1 MIDTF
6 LEVTVLV
13 CLGYLLLTNL
23 AYVALVVVAFV
34 ENVVRRHEH
43 ASQDFDVLGESRF
56 TIPVSVIVAAYNE
69 ETAIVST
76 VDSLLGLDYPEFEV
90 IAVNDGSVDG
100 TLEQLVDA
108 FQLEPYHLFVR
119 HVFPTETVRAIYR
132 SAAYPSLIVVD
143 KENGGKSDALNAGLN
158 AARFRYVCGVDADTV
173 FDREA
178 LLKGMRRVVE
188 DPARIIGVTSHLTIA
203 EDPARA
209 MAAPE
214 GRRPID
220 RRPFMAYQHLDYLRA
235 FFNNRLAWSR
245 LGFMLCAVGAFQ
257 IWRRDVLEEVG
268 GYSRTFTC
276 EDIELTFRVHEK
288 FLREGREY
296 EIHCLPDNVG
306 TTEVPTRCEAR
317 LAAGALAARH
327 QRDRLALPEDV
338 APAALRQRRDVGTPF
353 YLLTEVL
360 APVFELLGIVTFV
373 IALALGLFD
382 PVVFLVMIC
391 AIASLNAMLTAS
403 AILLDDLSHGPIA
416 SATSSGCSS
425 SHRWISCSIARSSCG
440 RASRARGGSSAAT
453 RPGTSSSGTS
463 GQPDQ
468 RAGGCPGAY
477 ESREA
482 GYAPTSSDL
491 RRPIVETT
499 RSASAAVVDQ
509 FETEIRRKSSS
520 RQVVPPIQHVPSSW
534 SARSRRSVSSRSPTR
549 TST

>member
-1 MIDTF
+1 MITTF

-23 AYVALVVVAFV
+23 TYVALVVVAFV

-56 TIPVSVIVAAYNE
+56 TIPVSVIVAAYDE

-76 VDSLLGLDYPEFEV
+76 VESLLGLDYPEFEV
-90 IAVNDGSVDG
+90 IAVNDGSNDA
-100 TLEQLVDA
+100 TLDQLVEA
-108 FQLEPYHLFVR
+108 FELEPYHVFVR
-119 HVFPTETVRAIYR
+119 HVFPTEAVRAIYR
-132 SAAYPSLIVVD
+132 SAAYPNLVVVD

-158 AARFRYVCGVDADTV
+158 VARYRYVCGVDADTV

-178 LLKGMRRVVE
+178 LLMGMRRVVE

-209 MAAPE
+209 MAAPH

-268 GYSRTFTC
+268 GYSRRFTC

-306 TTEVPTRCEAR
+306 TTEGPDTVRK
-317 LAAGALAARH
+317 LVS
-327 QRDRLALPEDV
+327 QRERW
-338 APAALRQRRDVGTPF
+338 QRVINETVWHYRNMWFRPRYGNVGLIGTPF

-360 APVFELLGIVTFV
+360 APVFEVLGIVTL
-373 IALALGLFD
+373 ALAVGLGLFD
-382 PVVFLVMIC
+382 PVTFVVMLC
-391 AIASLNAMLTAS
+391 AITFLNAALTAC
-403 AILLDDLSHGPIA
+403 AILLDDLQ
-416 SATSSGCSS
+416 
-425 SHRWISCSIARSSCG
+425 
-440 RASRARGGSSAAT
+440 SRTYRL
-453 RPGTSSSGTS
+453 R
-463 GQPDQ
+463 DLV
-468 RAGGCPGAY
+468 RMLLL
-477 ESREA
+477 
-482 GYAPTSSDL
+482 APLDL
-491 RRPIVETT
+491 VLYRPIIVWARLKGTW
-499 RSASAAVVDQ
+499 RYLRGDKAWHK
-509 FETEIRRKSSS
+509 FERN
-520 RQVVPPIQHVPSSW
+520 V
-534 SARSRRSVSSRSPTR
+534 R
-549 TST
+549 TA